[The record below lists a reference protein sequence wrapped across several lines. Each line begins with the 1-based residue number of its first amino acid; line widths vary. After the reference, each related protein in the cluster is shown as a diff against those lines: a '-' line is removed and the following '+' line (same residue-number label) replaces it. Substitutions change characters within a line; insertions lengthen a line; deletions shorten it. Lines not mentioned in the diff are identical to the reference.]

1 MNAQRRLAREAGAD
15 RLEGIGR
22 SAHRRRIAVVPAYN
36 EEPSV
41 AAVLEELYPLVD
53 ELVVVDDGSTDGT
66 RAEIE
71 QWMSRG
77 RPHCRLLVHE
87 QNRGMSEAYHTALT
101 QLRDRLAR
109 GELDADDLVFTVDA
123 DGQHDLHVLDELV
136 EMTRLEELD
145 ANIARRDLSYHGPF
159 KRTGNWVLSRW
170 ASSWAGAPL
179 HDVESGYRIF
189 RLGALAHALEFYSGY
204 KYSETVEVAV
214 VLCQLGYNVRNDHL
228 VPVPVARSRTRLRDA
243 VIDLAVIPVA
253 AGRVWRRDRAR
264 DALPTDAVGHLAIAG
279 VFGILL
285 AITYQR
291 SSDVVFTLVLAALAA
306 FGLGALLRSAVPRPS
321 LALLGST
328 LALVAAWLVPQ
339 RSDPGSAIL
348 LAGVFGVG
356 AALAAPR
363 VRRPRPAVLAGAIA
377 VLAIVAIAGS
387 RSIVLGFAVGAVF
400 VAAICSRIARISFP
414 RVHRART
421 AVLGTTLVL
430 SVSGL
435 TGYFGASTVGAT
447 WFGGGIAHGPRTSS
461 EVAITFDDGSD
472 PTTTAQLLTAL
483 DAAHVKGSFFV
494 AGKTL
499 DASPQLVR
507 RLIADGQLVGNHS
520 YHRDEW
526 RWLDPRYPEL
536 ERTQRA
542 FARELGTCPVWFRPP
557 HGQRT
562 PMMARVVKDH
572 GMRMA
577 MWDVSVADH
586 DSGDSRAIADGVL
599 RSVRGGSIIDLNA
612 SVNGGSREHAAAV
625 VAALPLIIDGL
636 RARDLKPVRLDQ
648 LVGGPAYQACDS
660 VHA

>member
-1 MNAQRRLAREAGAD
+1 VKELAA
-15 RLEGIGR
+15 
-22 SAHRRRIAVVPAYN
+22 RRIAVVPAYN

-66 RAEIE
+66 RGEIE
-71 QWMSRG
+71 RWMALG
-77 RPHCRLLVHE
+77 RPNCRLLAHE
-87 QNRGMSEAYHTALT
+87 HNRGMSEAYYTALT
-101 QLRDRLAR
+101 QLRDRLER

-136 EMTRLEELD
+136 EMTRVEGLD

-243 VIDLAVIPVA
+243 AIDLAVIPVA

-264 DALPTDAVGHLAIAG
+264 DAFPTDAVGHLAIAA
-279 VFGILL
+279 VFGLLL

-291 SSDVVFTLVLAALAA
+291 SSDVVFTVVLAALAA
-306 FGLGALLRSAVPRPS
+306 FGLGALLRSAVPRTS
-321 LALLGST
+321 LAVLGSM

-339 RSDPGSAIL
+339 RSDPGSAIV

-356 AALAAPR
+356 AALAAPK
-363 VRRPRPAVLAGAIA
+363 VRRPRPSVFAGAIA
-377 VLAIVAIAGS
+377 AFTIVAIAGS

-400 VAAICSRIARISFP
+400 VAAICSRIVRLSSP
-414 RVHRART
+414 RGQHRART
-421 AVLGTTLVL
+421 LALGTALVIA
-430 SVSGL
+430 VSGL
-435 TGYFGASTVGAT
+435 TGYLGASTVGAT
-447 WFGGGIAHGPRTSS
+447 WFGGGIAHGPRTSDD
-461 EVAITFDDGSD
+461 VAITFDDGSD
-472 PTTTAQLLTAL
+472 AATTVRIMNILE
-483 DAAHVKGSFFV
+483 AAHVKGSFFV
-494 AGKTL
+494 AGKTVE
-499 DASPQLVR
+499 ASPDVVRELV
-507 RLIADGQLVGNHS
+507 AHGELVGNHS

-536 ERTQRA
+536 ERTQRV
-542 FARELGTCPVWFRPP
+542 FARELGRCPVWFRPP
-557 HGQRT
+557 NGQRT
-562 PMMARVVKDH
+562 PMMARVVRDH
-572 GMRMA
+572 RMRMA
-577 MWDVSVADH
+577 MWDVSVGDH
-586 DSGDSRAIADGVL
+586 DSDDAHAIARDVL
-599 RSVRGGSIIDLNA
+599 GSVRGGSIIDLNP
-612 SVNGGSREHAAAV
+612 SVNGASPAHEAAV

-636 RARDLKPVRLDQ
+636 RSRHLRPVRLDQ
-648 LVGGPAYQACDS
+648 LVGGPAYQACDA